1 MDEIQLFSDTKLIF
15 GAQQTPPDGTV
26 EITYCLDGVREY
38 MIDNSY
44 YYITKGSYIVR
55 RSVNCSISDS
65 VDFSGIT
72 IVIDDKAA
80 TKSADDMLFDSRR
93 FTDMVSRYEPYILS
107 ASSDISRLFS
117 EIAKSFR
124 SADTALLRIRAI
136 ESLML
141 ISKNISGYAN
151 SSSEKAASAGAFIC
165 RNIGTHYTISQLS
178 ELFELNTTTLKAAF
192 RRIFGCSIYAY
203 AKNRK
208 MFYAAVLLRD
218 TDMKIID
225 IAEEAGY
232 CNASKFSSAFSSVI
246 GVSPSVYRR
255 SFRME
260 QCKLTHSRTG
270 NISKTITY

>member
-1 MDEIQLFSDTKLIF
+1 MDEIQLFPDTKLIF
-15 GAQQTPPDGTV
+15 GAQQTPHDGTV

-38 MIDNSY
+38 IINNSY
-44 YYITKGSYIVR
+44 FYITKGNYIVR

-65 VDFSGIT
+65 VDLSGIT
-72 IVIDDKAA
+72 IVIDDKKAA
-80 TKSADDMLFDSRR
+80 KSAADMLFDSRR

-107 ASSDISRLFS
+107 AGSDISRLFS
-117 EIAKSFR
+117 EIAKFFR

-141 ISKNISGYAN
+141 ISKNISEYAS
-151 SSSEKAASAGAFIC
+151 SSSEKAALAGDFIC
-165 RNIGTHYTISQLS
+165 RNISTHYTISQLS

-192 RRIFGCSIYAY
+192 RRFFGCSIYAY

-208 MFYAAVLLRD
+208 MFYAAELLRG

-225 IAEEAGY
+225 IAGEAGY

-246 GVSPSVYRR
+246 GVTPSEYRR
-255 SFRME
+255 SFQME
-260 QCKLTHSRTG
+260 Q
-270 NISKTITY
+270 